1 MHNLKAA
8 DIEVALLMNFEKVP
22 NFKRL
27 VMYESVAP
35 TSLFVQPSAAA
46 EVVL

>member
-1 MHNLKAA
+1 MHYLKAA

-27 VMYESVAP
+27 YESVAP